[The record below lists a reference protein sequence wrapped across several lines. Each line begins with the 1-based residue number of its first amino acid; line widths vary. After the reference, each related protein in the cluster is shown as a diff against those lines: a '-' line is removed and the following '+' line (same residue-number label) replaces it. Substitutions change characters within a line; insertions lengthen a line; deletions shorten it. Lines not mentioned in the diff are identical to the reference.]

1 MTNTL
6 RRALSSAR
14 SLAALVAIILPAVL
28 AAAGAGRA
36 QAVDDVPYTLAP
48 GDRIAL
54 VVIGQPEISGPL
66 SVDNSGEIQVPLLGS
81 LKVAGDTLS
90 QCQEKI
96 LSGLSQGYL
105 RDPAVFVSLAEV
117 RPIHVLG
124 DVRSPG
130 TFPYRFGS
138 IVKSAISNAGG
149 LGSSLR
155 SDTSLAEY
163 LAADER
169 VRVLKATRDRLLVR
183 KARLEAHLAG
193 SNTFVMPQQLASAD
207 ADLKPLVAEE
217 QRTLDIATSA
227 FETRRKLLEGQRPL
241 MAAEHDALDG
251 QIASQKEQIKLLK
264 NEIAAIASLKGKGLA
279 RSNSVLELGLAL
291 STKESDLWKLQADRS
306 RLLLA
311 INDLDARISQSDQ
324 AQKDQLLADLGLVQQ
339 GLYDV
344 EVALPSA
351 IAQRATRFRLVGQT
365 LDKAPVYEAR
375 ITRVG
380 MKDIETFIATET
392 TRLEPG
398 DIVDIRIAVENLE
411 SIKAPG
417 Q

>member
-1 MTNTL
+1 MTITHL
-6 RRALSSAR
+6 RSLSSTIAR
-14 SLAALVAIILPAVL
+14 AVLLALVLLAALACTV
-28 AAAGAGRA
+28 AGRA
-36 QAVDDVPYTLAP
+36 QAIDDEPYRLAP
-48 GDRIAL
+48 GDRIGL

-130 TFPYRFGS
+130 TFAYRFGS

-183 KARLEAHLAG
+183 KTRLEAQLAG
-193 SNTFVMPQQLASAD
+193 SKSFALPPQLANAD
-207 ADLKPLVAEE
+207 TELKPVIAEE
-217 QRTLDIATSA
+217 QRALEVATQA
-227 FETRRKLLEGQRPL
+227 YEKRRRLLEDQRPL

-251 QIASQKEQIKLLK
+251 QIVSQKEQIKLLK
-264 NEIAAIASLKGKGLA
+264 TEIEAIASLKGKGLA
-279 RSNSVLELGLAL
+279 RSNSVLELGLNL

-306 RLLLA
+306 RIQLA
-311 INDLDARISQSDQ
+311 INDLDARISQSEQ
-324 AQKDQLLADLGLVQQ
+324 AQKDQILADLGIVQQ
-339 GLYDV
+339 GLYDTD
-344 EVALPSA
+344 VALPSA

-365 LDKAPVYEAR
+365 LDQAPVYEAR

-380 MKDIETFIATET
+380 MKDVETFTATET

-398 DIVDIRIAVENLE
+398 DIVEIRIAVQTFD

>member
-1 MTNTL
+1 MTNT
-6 RRALSSAR
+6 SAQ
-14 SLAALVAIILPAVL
+14 SILPLRARFALLPLALLAVL
-28 AAAGAGRA
+28 AFASSGRA
-36 QAVDDVPYTLAP
+36 QAIDDEPYRLAP

-54 VVIGQPEISGPL
+54 IVIGQPEISGQL
-66 SVDNSGEIQVPLLGS
+66 SVDNSGEVQVPLLGS
-81 LKVAGDTLS
+81 LKVAGSTLS
-90 QCQEKI
+90 ECQEKI

-130 TFPYRFGS
+130 TFAYRFGS

-169 VRVLKATRDRLLVR
+169 VRVLTATRDRLLVR

-193 SNTFVMPQQLASAD
+193 SKSFALPQQLATAD
-207 ADLKPLVAEE
+207 ADLKSVIAEE
-217 QRTLDIATSA
+217 QRALDVATQA
-227 FETRRKLLEGQRPL
+227 YEKRRKLLEDQRPL

-251 QIASQKEQIKLLK
+251 QIAAQKEQIKLLK
-264 NEIAAIASLKGKGLA
+264 NEIQAIASLKGKGLA
-279 RSNSVLELGLAL
+279 RSNSVLELGLSL

-306 RLLLA
+306 RLQLA
-311 INDLDARISQSDQ
+311 INDLDARISQSEQ
-324 AQKDQLLADLGLVQQ
+324 SQKDQILADLGLVQQ
-339 GLYDV
+339 GLYDAD
-344 EVALPSA
+344 VALPSA
-351 IAQRATRFRLVGQT
+351 MAQRATRFRLVGQT
-365 LDKAPVYEAR
+365 LDQALAYEAK

-380 MKDIETFIATET
+380 IKDVETFTATET

-398 DIVDIRIAVENLE
+398 DIIEIRIAVQNLE
-411 SIKAPG
+411 SIKALG